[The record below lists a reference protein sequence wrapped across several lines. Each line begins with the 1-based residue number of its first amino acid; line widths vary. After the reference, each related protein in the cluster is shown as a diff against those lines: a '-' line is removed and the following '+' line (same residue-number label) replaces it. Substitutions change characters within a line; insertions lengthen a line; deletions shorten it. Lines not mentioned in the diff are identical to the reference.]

1 MLIQPVILSGGSGT
15 RLWPLSREHYPKQL
29 LPLYGEETLLQ
40 QTVMR
45 IGNLKGAKPP
55 IVVCN
60 EEHRFLIGE
69 QLLEIGVK
77 PASLI
82 LEPVGRNTAPALT
95 LAALSLSEANR
106 NTVLLVMPADHVIR
120 DNDAFLAAVSV
131 GASMAEQ
138 GYLVTFGIVPTSP
151 ETGYGYIKCGSPFSP
166 QSSVLSPPSSVS
178 GHQSSVLST
187 QSSVLSPQSP
197 GFESQSSVLSTQS
210 SVLSPQSS
218 AFSPHSPVEAFVE
231 KPDAETAARYLAS
244 GGYLWNS
251 GMFMLRADIWLTEL
265 GRHEPAIRKSCEQA
279 IRDGRQDGDFH
290 RIGRESFIACP
301 GNSIDYA
308 VMEKTEKAM
317 VVPLDAGW
325 SDIGAWPAIW
335 EISDRDEDGNVLR
348 GDVLAQDTKDSY
360 LLAQHRL
367 LATVGIKDLIVAE
380 TADAVLVA
388 HKDKA
393 QDVKAIVNLLKQQKR
408 DESLMHRRVHRP
420 WGSYEGV
427 DAGERFQVKRLVVKP
442 GASLSLQMHHHRA
455 EHWVVVKGTAKVTR
469 GEEIILLSENQST
482 YIPIGTKHR
491 LENPGSTPLE
501 IIEVQSGGYLG
512 EDDIVRFED
521 VYNRHN

>member
-1 MLIQPVILSGGSGT
+1 MNIQPVILSGGSGT

-29 LPLYGEETLLQ
+29 LPLYGNETLLQ

-95 LAALSLSEANR
+95 LAALSLPEEDCK
-106 NTVLLVMPADHVIR
+106 TVMLVMPADHVIR

-138 GYLVTFGIVPTSP
+138 GYLVTFGIVPTAP
-151 ETGYGYIKCGSPFSP
+151 ETGYGYIRCGDGGC
-166 QSSVLSPPSSVS
+166 VD
-178 GHQSSVLST
+178 
-187 QSSVLSPQSP
+187 
-197 GFESQSSVLSTQS
+197 
-210 SVLSPQSS
+210 
-218 AFSPHSPVEAFVE
+218 AFVE
-231 KPDAETAARYLAS
+231 KPDFATAKNYLKS
-244 GGYLWNS
+244 GTYLWNS
-251 GMFMLRADIWLTEL
+251 GMFMRRADVWLTEL
-265 GRHEPAIRKSCEQA
+265 GRHEPAICKSCEQA

-335 EISDRDEDGNVLR
+335 EISDRDENGNVLR
-348 GDVLAQDTKDSY
+348 GDVLAQDTTGSY
-360 LLAQHRL
+360 LMAQHRL
-367 LATVGIKDLIVAE
+367 LATVGIRDLIVAE
-380 TADAVLVA
+380 TADAVLVV

-408 DESLMHRRVHRP
+408 TESLMHRRVHRP

-427 DAGERFQVKRLVVKP
+427 DSGERFQVKRLVVKP

-469 GEEIILLSENQST
+469 GDEIILLSENQST
-482 YIPIGTKHR
+482 YIPIGEKHR
-491 LENPGSTPLE
+491 LENPGNTPLE

-512 EDDIVRFED
+512 EDDIVRFD
-521 VYNRHN
+521 DHYDRHKI

>member
-1 MLIQPVILSGGSGT
+1 MIQPVILSGGSGT

-29 LPLYGEETLLQ
+29 LPLYGNETLLQ

-45 IGNLKGAKPP
+45 IGNLKGARPP

-82 LEPVGRNTAPALT
+82 LEPAGRNTAPALT
-95 LAALSLSEANR
+95 LAALSLPEEDR
-106 NTVLLVMPADHVIR
+106 KTVLLVMPADHVIR

-151 ETGYGYIKCGSPFSP
+151 ETGYGYIKLGAP
-166 QSSVLSPPSSVS
+166 LSA
-178 GHQSSVLST
+178 

-197 GFESQSSVLSTQS
+197 AFD
-210 SVLSPQSS
+210 PQSS
-218 AFSPHSPVEAFVE
+218 ALSPHDIVAFVE
-231 KPDAETAARYLAS
+231 KPNLETAESYLSS

-251 GMFMLRADIWLTEL
+251 GMFMLRADLWLTEL
-265 GRHEPAIRKSCEQA
+265 GLFQPDILQCCEHAIGE
-279 IRDGRQDGDFH
+279 GRRDGDFH
-290 RIGRESFIACP
+290 RVGREPFLACP

-308 VMEKTEKAM
+308 VMEKTDKAM

-335 EISDRDEDGNVLR
+335 EISDQDENGNVMR
-348 GDVLAQDTKDSY
+348 GDVLAHDTKDSY

-380 TADAVLVA
+380 TADAVLVV

-408 DESLMHRRVHRP
+408 TESLMHRRVHRP
-420 WGSYEGV
+420 WGTYEGV
-427 DAGERFQVKRLVVKP
+427 DIGDRFQVKRLVVKP
-442 GASLSLQMHHHRA
+442 GAALSLQLHHHRA

-469 GEEIILLSENQST
+469 GDEIIMLSENEST
-482 YIPIGTKHR
+482 FIPLGTKHR
-491 LENPGSTPLE
+491 LENPGNIPLE

-512 EDDIVRFED
+512 EDDIVRFD
-521 VYNRHN
+521 DHYDRHKN

>member
-95 LAALSLSEANR
+95 LAALSLSEADR
-106 NTVLLVMPADHVIR
+106 KTVLLVMPADHVIR

-166 QSSVLSPPSSVS
+166 QSSVLSPQPSALASQPSVLRP
-178 GHQSSVLST
+178 QSSAPGP

-197 GFESQSSVLSTQS
+197 GFESQSSVLRPSCIDS
-210 SVLSPQSS
+210 
-218 AFSPHSPVEAFVE
+218 FVE
-231 KPDAETAARYLAS
+231 KPDADTARCYVES
-244 GGYLWNS
+244 GEYLWNS
-251 GMFMLRADIWLTEL
+251 GMFMLRADVWLTEL
-265 GRHEPAIRKSCEQA
+265 ERHEPAIRQSCEQA

-290 RIGRESFIACP
+290 RIGRESFLACP

-308 VMEKTEKAM
+308 VMEKTDKAM

-408 DESLMHRRVHRP
+408 TESLMHRRVQRP
-420 WGSYEGV
+420 WGTYEGV

-442 GASLSLQMHHHRA
+442 GASLSLQLHHHRA

-469 GEEIILLSENQST
+469 GNEIILLSENEST
-482 YIPIGTKHR
+482 YIPLGTKHR
-491 LENPGSTPLE
+491 LENPGNIPLE

-512 EDDIVRFED
+512 EDDIVRFD
-521 VYNRHN
+521 DHYDRHKN